1 MTDYIFIDVLKQ
13 NDVIFLF
20 TIYDIFVHNMFHL
33 PQMTLG
39 VVNKAELQVQGLVT
53 DTEHKPVAPSLNTT
67 AVDLRTVLRA
77 RFGNMLF

>member
-1 MTDYIFIDVLKQ
+1 MFML
-13 NDVIFLF
+13 
-20 TIYDIFVHNMFHL
+20 TISDIFVQNMFYL

-53 DTEHKPVAPSLNTT
+53 NAVHKPVAPSLKTP
-67 AVDLRTVLRA
+67 AVDLRTLLRA